1 LINFDIIINH
11 LKIHIMKIA
20 TIIIRVLIG
29 LLLLFA
35 SVSFFLKLAP
45 EPVTTGDFKAF
56 QVGLIASTYLM
67 PLAKAVE
74 LLCGLSY
81 VTGKYVT
88 LANILILPITINI
101 LLINYFLAPEGLP
114 IAIAIFLGNLFL
126 IYRYWNNYKSVF
138 TP

>member
-1 LINFDIIINH
+1 
-11 LKIHIMKIA
+11 MKIA
-20 TIIIRVLIG
+20 TIIVRVLIG

-45 EPVTTGDFKAF
+45 EPVVTGNFKAF
-56 QVGLIASTYLM
+56 QIGLVASSYLI

-88 LANILILPITINI
+88 LANILILPITVNI
-101 LLINYFLAPEGLP
+101 LFINYFMTPEGLP
-114 IAIAIFLGNLFL
+114 IAIPLFLGNLFL
-126 IYRYWNNYKSVF
+126 IYRYWQNYKSVF